1 LTPLFLAFPDIYT
14 SGMMYMD
21 QSMNVMFLVDI
32 ILNFFTAFFDEDYM
46 IINDI
51 KVSFTFGEYFRK
63 LQ

>member
-1 LTPLFLAFPDIYT
+1 
-14 SGMMYMD
+14 MD
-21 QSMNVMFLVDI
+21 QSMNILFLVDI

-51 KVSFTFGEYFRK
+51 KVSLTFGDCFRK